1 LIDKRAPALYFATTA
16 NNCRNL
22 KKPSSN
28 VGWEKNRHWGFA
40 LVHAVS
46 LGLILFAS
54 WLLMSGIFEPLILIL
69 GVFSCALV
77 VVIAMRMDVIDHEAV
92 PVHLTFKALLYWPW
106 LLWEIVKANV
116 DVTKRVLGFADI
128 SPTMVRIKATQKTD
142 LGIVIF
148 ANSITLT
155 PGTISIDVDEEGYIL
170 VHALSRDGTE
180 GLEGGD
186 MDRRV
191 TELEGH
197 D

>member
-1 LIDKRAPALYFATTA
+1 
-16 NNCRNL
+16 
-22 KKPSSN
+22 
-28 VGWEKNRHWGFA
+28 
-40 LVHAVS
+40 
-46 LGLILFAS
+46 
-54 WLLMSGIFEPLILIL
+54 MSGIFEPLILIL

-77 VVIAMRMDVIDHEAV
+77 VAIAVRMDVIDHEAV
-92 PVHLTFKALLYWPW
+92 PVHLTFKVLMYWPW
-106 LLWEIVKANV
+106 LLWEIIKANI
-116 DVTKRVLGFADI
+116 DVTKQVLGFADI

>member
-1 LIDKRAPALYFATTA
+1 
-16 NNCRNL
+16 
-22 KKPSSN
+22 
-28 VGWEKNRHWGFA
+28 
-40 LVHAVS
+40 
-46 LGLILFAS
+46 
-54 WLLMSGIFEPLILIL
+54 MSGIFEPLILIL
-69 GVFSCALV
+69 GVLSCALV
-77 VVIAMRMDVIDHEAV
+77 VAIAVRMDVIDHEAV
-92 PVHLTFKALLYWPW
+92 PVHLTFKVLMYWPW
-106 LLWEIVKANV
+106 LLWEIVKANI

-180 GLEGGD
+180 GLGGGD

>member
-1 LIDKRAPALYFATTA
+1 M
-16 NNCRNL
+16 
-22 KKPSSN
+22 
-28 VGWEKNRHWGFA
+28 GKNRHWGFA

-46 LGLILFAS
+46 LGLILFTS

-69 GVFSCALV
+69 GVLSCALV
-77 VVIAMRMDVIDHEAV
+77 VAIAVRMDVIDHEAV
-92 PVHLTFKALLYWPW
+92 PVHLTFKVLMYWPW
-106 LLWEIVKANV
+106 LLWEIIKANI

-155 PGTISIDVDEEGYIL
+155 PGTISIDVDEKGYIL

>member
-1 LIDKRAPALYFATTA
+1 
-16 NNCRNL
+16 
-22 KKPSSN
+22 
-28 VGWEKNRHWGFA
+28 
-40 LVHAVS
+40 
-46 LGLILFAS
+46 
-54 WLLMSGIFEPLILIL
+54 MSGIFVPLILIL
-69 GVFSCALV
+69 GILSCAIV

-92 PVHLTFKALLYWPW
+92 PVHLTFKVLLYWPW

-116 DVTKRVLGFADI
+116 DVTKRVMGFEPI
-128 SPTMVRIKATQKTD
+128 SPTMVRIRATQKTD
-142 LGIVIF
+142 LGLVIF

-155 PGTISIDVDEEGYIL
+155 PGTISIDVEEDGYIL
-170 VHALSRDGTE
+170 VHALSRDGTV

>member
-1 LIDKRAPALYFATTA
+1 
-16 NNCRNL
+16 
-22 KKPSSN
+22 
-28 VGWEKNRHWGFA
+28 
-40 LVHAVS
+40 
-46 LGLILFAS
+46 
-54 WLLMSGIFEPLILIL
+54 MSGIFEPLILIL
-69 GVFSCALV
+69 GVLSCAAV

-92 PVHLTFKALLYWPW
+92 PVHLTFKVLLYWPW
-106 LLWEIVKANV
+106 LLWEIVKANI
-116 DVTKRVLGFADI
+116 DVTKRVLGLAEI
-128 SPTMVRIKATQKTD
+128 SPTMIRIKATQKTD

-155 PGTISIDVDEEGYIL
+155 PGTISIDVDEDGYIL

>member
-1 LIDKRAPALYFATTA
+1 LQKF
-16 NNCRNL
+16 
-22 KKPSSN
+22 KKT
-28 VGWEKNRHWGFA
+28 VRERRMGKNRHWGFA

-128 SPTMVRIKATQKTD
+128 SPTMVQIKATQKTD

>member
-1 LIDKRAPALYFATTA
+1 
-16 NNCRNL
+16 
-22 KKPSSN
+22 
-28 VGWEKNRHWGFA
+28 
-40 LVHAVS
+40 
-46 LGLILFAS
+46 
-54 WLLMSGIFEPLILIL
+54 MSGIFEPLILIL

-77 VVIAMRMDVIDHEAV
+77 VAIAVRMDVIDHEAV
-92 PVHLTFKALLYWPW
+92 PVHLTFKVLLYWPW
-106 LLWEIVKANV
+106 LLWEIVKANI

>member
-1 LIDKRAPALYFATTA
+1 
-16 NNCRNL
+16 
-22 KKPSSN
+22 
-28 VGWEKNRHWGFA
+28 
-40 LVHAVS
+40 
-46 LGLILFAS
+46 
-54 WLLMSGIFEPLILIL
+54 MSGIFEPLILIL

-92 PVHLTFKALLYWPW
+92 PVHLTFKVLLYWPW
-106 LLWEIVKANV
+106 LLWEIVKANI

-170 VHALSRDGTE
+170 VHALSRDGTV